1 MRVGYIAALAVFSV
15 SSAFAQSLVPP
26 PAPPGVAAAPSTPLD
41 DDDRNRPSYEPPK
54 MTGGDPLA
62 G

>member
-1 MRVGYIAALAVFSV
+1 
-15 SSAFAQSLVPP
+15 VPP
-26 PAPPGVAAAPSTPLD
+26 PAPPGVPGTPPSRPLGSGD
-41 DDDRNRPSYEPPK
+41 DEDRNRPDYEPPK